1 MTNSNDKRSN
11 KWSWIFHI
19 GLLILIIW
27 ISVSFRDTLRF
38 SDLTPLI
45 SILQNTS
52 AMIFTIMGIW
62 IAYLY
67 PEAIVK
73 IINSSKDEVSIPNN
87 DTVKPF
93 PLKKEFDKKSYI
105 KNESRIKIIVGIVAL
120 SASVMI
126 CLIII
131 TLAYPLVINSWI
143 YQTTPSVIRGLGLFV
158 IVTLTYAQ
166 IFAIYIVIA
175 SNINFLRD
183 ITKLKNEM
191 QLHKKLYPE
200 LYRDE

>member
-1 MTNSNDKRSN
+1 
-11 KWSWIFHI
+11 
-19 GLLILIIW
+19 
-27 ISVSFRDTLRF
+27 
-38 SDLTPLI
+38 
-45 SILQNTS
+45 
-52 AMIFTIMGIW
+52 MGIW

-73 IINSSKDEVSIPNN
+73 IINSSKDKVSPPSN
-87 DTVKPF
+87 DTVKAF
-93 PLKKEFDKKSYI
+93 PLKKELSKESY
-105 KNESRIKIIVGIVAL
+105 KNNESRIKIIVGVVAL
-120 SASVMI
+120 SASVMV

-143 YQTTPSVIRGLGLFV
+143 YQSIPSAIRGVGLFV

-175 SNINFLRD
+175 SNINFLID

-200 LYRDE
+200 LYKDD